1 MCSPYHG
8 STTVIRLTLAA
19 AVVLSATLAA
29 DATDDGNS
37 RSAEGKSES
46 ESWEPLFDGKTL
58 AGWHPLGD
66 GKWTVEDGVIVGRA
80 NKEKLYGL
88 LFSDKEFGD
97 FTVRFKF
104 KVLAGDSGFYIR
116 TIFKEPD
123 QAHGNQ
129 VQVGLRGSGVGG
141 VYESY
146 GRGWV
151 EKPSDELQERILKD
165 GDWND
170 MIISAEGGDIVVHVN
185 GTKTAALKDD
195 PGRRQGHFA
204 LQMHS
209 GNEMHLM
216 FKDIEVCRGRGRQ
229 LQD

>member
-1 MCSPYHG
+1 MCSTINA

-19 AVVLSATLAA
+19 VLVLSATPTA

-37 RSAEGKSES
+37 RSAESKPDS

-58 AGWHPLGD
+58 AGWHPVGD
-66 GKWTVEDGVIVGRA
+66 GKWTVENGVIVGRA
-80 NKEKLYGL
+80 HKEKLYGL

-116 TIFKEPD
+116 TVFQEPD

-151 EKPSDELQERILKD
+151 DKPSDELQERILKD
-165 GDWND
+165 GEWND

-185 GTKTAALKDD
+185 GTKTAELKDD
-195 PGRRQGHFA
+195 PGRQTGHFA

-216 FKDIEVCRGRGRQ
+216 FKGIEVCRGSQRQ
-229 LQD
+229 VQD